1 MASATLERLDEA
13 IEALA
18 AAKRVPP
25 GERRVALIHRAE
37 VLVGLLRQAGERT
50 ETSSTPQKQT
60 WTFPLGSLP
69 RDLLVAVCFHL
80 TDRDVLYA
88 LSSVSRELRVELH
101 RAEFLALRAQSR
113 LNLLP
118 MSQLLD
124 GCACLLQRAGAP
136 SVLQHYFDRCIDY
149 SRGTE
154 LHPLTISTVI
164 ELHYQEKE
172 IRFHSQL
179 PAELVDGTFRYEAG
193 PWPAAVALQVYRA
206 GSPNG
211 HGFGLRT
218 LAPIATGD
226 FVCTYWGEYQ
236 THDSDPERPTDYD
249 HPSLVPKPTPYT
261 LFGDGHGLSHAD
273 VEANELEIDFGD
285 EDTCPACGQYI
296 RTANSMDVSSWF
308 EFRIDASSVG
318 NVARWINH
326 SRSQANLEAR
336 LSQDAA
342 SPNAHGWKVSF
353 FATRV
358 ISSGEP
364 LLWDYMRSRRVRK
377 RVLTG
382 GLPKNVF
389 LAGGTPETL
398 RSIPDGMPVRADW
411 ETCDSSGPDGTD
423 DSLLIQGYPPH
434 APAPGAADQ
443 WAYDDTMYTWE
454 DSLERYKQLF
464 PRRIPMLVDAP
475 WLHDKRAYPPKK
487 RGDPER
493 GPYWSAGNRW
503 WYV

>member
-1 MASATLERLDEA
+1 MASATLELLDEA
-13 IEALA
+13 IA
-18 AAKRVPP
+18 AAKRIPP
-25 GERRVALIHRAE
+25 GESRVALIHRAE
-37 VLVGLLRQAGERT
+37 ILLAILRQAGERT

-60 WTFPLGSLP
+60 WTLPLGSLP
-69 RDLLVAVCFHL
+69 RDLLAAVCFNL

-101 RAEFLALRAQSR
+101 RAEFLATRAQSR
-113 LNLLP
+113 LSLLP
-118 MSQLLD
+118 SQLLN

-136 SVLQHYFDRCIDY
+136 SALQHYFDRCIDY

-154 LHPLTISTVI
+154 LHPLSIRTVI
-164 ELHYQEKE
+164 NLHYQEKE

-206 GSPNG
+206 GSPTG

-236 THDSDPERPTDYD
+236 THDYHERPTDYA

-261 LFGDGHGLSHAD
+261 LFGDGHDLCHAD
-273 VEANELEIDFGD
+273 VEANELEIDEED
-285 EDTCPACGQYI
+285 EDTCPACGQLI

-318 NVARWINH
+318 NAARWINH

-336 LSQDAA
+336 LSRDAA
-342 SPNAHGWKVSF
+342 SPHAHGWKVSF
-353 FATRV
+353 YATRV

-377 RVLTG
+377 GAPATG
-382 GLPKNVF
+382 GLPENFF

-398 RSIPDGMPVRADW
+398 RSIPDGQPVRADW
-411 ETCDSSGPDGTD
+411 QSCHRSDSEGTY

-434 APAPGAADQ
+434 APAPGVADQ
-443 WAYDDTMYTWE
+443 WADDVGYTWE
-454 DSLERYKQLF
+454 DSLERYKELF
-464 PRRIPMLVDAP
+464 PRRIPRLVDAP
-475 WLHDKRAYPPKK
+475 WQHDEDAHPPKK